1 MDVAWEEVMSLKIQL
16 RRVLVSSI
24 ESVPA
29 VTLLALEMVIVVVD
43 VRGVHFEVTK
53 GVLFDKVGRKR
64 GAILAGLVIVHLNRL
79 KLILYLLAC

>member
-43 VRGVHFEVTK
+43 VRGVHFEVAK
-53 GVLFDKVGRKR
+53 GVLFD
-64 GAILAGLVIVHLNRL
+64 
-79 KLILYLLAC
+79 